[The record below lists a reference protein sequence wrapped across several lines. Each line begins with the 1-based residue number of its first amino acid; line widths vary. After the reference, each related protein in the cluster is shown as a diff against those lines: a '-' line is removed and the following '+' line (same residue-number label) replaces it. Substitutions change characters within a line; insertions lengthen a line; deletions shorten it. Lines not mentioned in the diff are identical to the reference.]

1 MKRKFI
7 FLAVLATIF
16 LCACSNQEDFLVRGE
31 VNVDQQVGLQT
42 DDVTASDI
50 GMVVSEFFGGQRTRG
65 VDYDTSVIT
74 DASGNAAIYV
84 VNYKDNQGF
93 LLISATKR
101 YCPVLAYADKG
112 NFDVSGIGGSGL
124 VDWHAETLSAIELA
138 KQLPDDSIQKFRSMW
153 QRYEQ
158 PQTSKALKAR
168 KRSASD
174 PDVMRAQTIL
184 QDSVSAWIAKGYTIF
199 DITEENPYAEE
210 VKGAIYPLYEEE
222 WERLSIGVNKKII
235 KNEIVP
241 NLLCTEWCQ
250 SEAGF
255 NQSFPKLDNGK
266 LAAVGCGPLAA
277 GQIMYYH
284 KYPQRFNWADMPI
297 EEGTKTTSDFL
308 LEIAQKSKA
317 EYRIDY
323 EKKPVTTTII
333 SNVCSVLN
341 DFGYTEAYVGEYD
354 MGKVLADLRNSRP
367 VYMRAGAG
375 MLVGHAWVV
384 SGAQLLNEYDYSEI
398 YTFKTK
404 QNFEPLV
411 RYGVQNYSYSYLYMN
426 WGYFEGKNNGYY
438 ISNEMVTDKGVK
450 LNAQNRENIYNIYPT
465 K

>member
-7 FLAVLATIF
+7 FLAASAAIF

-31 VNVDQQVGLQT
+31 VNVDQQVGHQT

-50 GMVVSEFFGGQRTRG
+50 GTVVSEFFGGQRTRG
-65 VDYDTSVIT
+65 VDYDTSAIT

-112 NFDVSGIGGSGL
+112 NFDVSGIADSGL
-124 VDWHAETLSAIELA
+124 VDWHTETLSAIELA

-168 KRSASD
+168 KRSSSD

-199 DITEENPYAEE
+199 DIADGSPYAEE

-222 WERLSIGVNKKII
+222 WERLSIGVNKPFV
-235 KNEIVP
+235 KNKSIP
-241 NLLCTEWCQ
+241 NFVETKWHQ
-250 SEAGF
+250 QGF
-255 NQSFPKLDNGK
+255 FNSCYPYVDGVRP
-266 LAAVGCGPLAA
+266 LAGCGPVAA
-277 GQIMYYH
+277 GQIMYYY
-284 KYPQRFNWADMPI
+284 KYPVRFDWDSMPLTD
-297 EEGTKTTSDFL
+297 GSWSASSFL
-308 LEIAQKSKA
+308 LEIANNANATFTKTSSGMC
-317 EYRIDY
+317 ET
-323 EKKPVTTTII
+323 TTTID
-333 SNVCSVLN
+333 NVCKVFN
-341 DFGYTEAYVGEYD
+341 NWGFGDAIVQKHNA
-354 MGKVLADLRNSRP
+354 GKVWSEIEQGRP
-367 VYMRAGAG
+367 VYMRGNDKED
-375 MLVGHAWVV
+375 GHAWIAC
-384 SGAQLLNEYDYSEI
+384 GGNLIWERKFTEI
-398 YTFKTK
+398 FTFTSR
-404 QNFEPLV
+404 LV
-411 RYGVQNYSYSYLYMN
+411 FDAIARVNTQENSSSYLYFN
-426 WGYFEGKNNGYY
+426 WGYGGNYDGMYIDNRLILPEG
-438 ISNEMVTDKGVK
+438 SDVV
-450 LNAQNRENIYNIYPT
+450 NRYDIYNIYPT